1 MIELELKAINLYDC
15 EFEQFTP
22 DNENY
27 FERWMDL
34 DIGIKGE
41 EGSTIFGL
49 LVASPL
55 WVKEKCEN
63 HQIVW
68 RSDLM
73 IIDRFD
79 HEKIRRNIIEI
90 INSCS
95 KKNWELSLASLL
107 RHFSWEYDDYS

>member
-15 EFEQFTP
+15 EFDRFNPE
-22 DNENY
+22 NENY
-27 FERWMDL
+27 FERSIDL

-41 EGSTIFGL
+41 EGSTIFSL
-49 LVASPL
+49 LIVSPL
-55 WVKEKCEN
+55 WIEEKCKN

-68 RSDLM
+68 KNDLM

-79 HEKIRRNIIEI
+79 HERIKNNIVEI

-95 KKNWELSLASLL
+95 KENWELSLASLL
-107 RHFSWEYDDYS
+107 RYFSWEYE